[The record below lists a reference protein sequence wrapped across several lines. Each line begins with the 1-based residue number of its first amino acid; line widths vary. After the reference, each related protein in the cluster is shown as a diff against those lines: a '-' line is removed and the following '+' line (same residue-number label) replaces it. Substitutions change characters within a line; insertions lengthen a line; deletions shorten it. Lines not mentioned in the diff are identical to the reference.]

1 MLSALNSAFLLITVH
16 CTALGA
22 AMTHVR
28 KAVGKVIRQLRKQQG
43 LSQETLSYKSGFDRT
58 YISQLERG
66 KYSPKLENILD
77 MCQTLDIKFTDFA
90 AMLENEL
97 ELAKNEDSST

>member
-1 MLSALNSAFLLITVH
+1 MLSALNSAFTLITVH

-28 KAVGKVIRQLRKQQG
+28 QAVGKVIRQLRKQQG
-43 LSQETLSYKSGFDRT
+43 LSQETLSAKSGFDRV

-77 MCQTLDIKFTDFA
+77 MCQTLDIGFSEFA

-97 ELAKNEDSST
+97 VLAKNEDRPT